1 MMHEKERTAALRG
14 KVRPA
19 KTFWRSFKW
28 TLMYFLEIHVIVE
41 PHGFAESAESAPEQI
56 WKMGGSA
63 GSLARAV

>member
-1 MMHEKERTAALRG
+1 MKKRELLLSGVKYAPQRLSG
-14 KVRPA
+14 
-19 KTFWRSFKW
+19 RSFKW